1 MLPSR
6 FESLNQQ
13 GNFYL
18 VPNPLF
24 YKNVVPLSTDTH
36 KNLRFSTQS
45 QPLGFAKDAN
55 LIPALVD
62 EFDLAL
68 DDLPIA
74 FLPAADVP
82 SAVFVTGLKPGT
94 NVFIS
99 KEGLWDGKY
108 APAYLRR
115 YPFIIGDVEGGEAIL
130 CVDDTYEGLSE
141 DEGEPFFTET
151 GESEETLLRALTIS
165 QSYKTS
171 ADRTDAFTKM
181 VHEMG
186 LFQSISLDAVM
197 PDGEK
202 TSVHGLMVVNEQA
215 LSELSDAQLGK
226 LNAAGFLKP
235 IYSHL
240 LSLRSISRL
249 GQQLDIPSVPVGET
263 VQ

>member
-6 FESLNQQ
+6 LKNLNQQ
-13 GNFYL
+13 RNLNL

-45 QPLGFAKDAN
+45 QPLGFARDAN

-74 FLPAADVP
+74 FLPATDVP

-141 DEGEPFFTET
+141 DEGEPFFTES

-215 LSELSDAQLGK
+215 LGELSDAQLGK

-249 GQQLDIPSVPVGET
+249 RQQLDIPSVPVGET

>member
-1 MLPSR
+1 MS
-6 FESLNQQ
+6 
-13 GNFYL
+13 
-18 VPNPLF
+18 NPLF
-24 YKNVVPLSTDTH
+24 YKNVVPLSTDVH
-36 KNLRFSTQS
+36 KKLKFHTPSK
-45 QPLGFAKDAN
+45 PLDFAKDAN

-99 KEGLWDGKY
+99 EEGLWDGKY

-115 YPFIIGDVEGGEAIL
+115 YPFIVGDVENGEPIL

-141 DEGEPFFTET
+141 KKGEPFFNKS
-151 GESEETLLRALTIS
+151 GESEETLMRALTIS

-171 ADRTDAFTKM
+171 ADRTEAFTKM
-181 VHEMG
+181 LHEMG

-202 TSVHGLMVVNEQA
+202 TSVHGLMVVSEEA
-215 LSELSDAQLGK
+215 LEGLSDAQLGK

-249 GQQLDIPSVPVGET
+249 GQNLSMPSVPEGET

>member
-1 MLPSR
+1 M
-6 FESLNQQ
+6 
-13 GNFYL
+13 
-18 VPNPLF
+18 PNPLF
-24 YKNVVPLSTDTH
+24 YKNVVPRSTDVH
-36 KNLRFSTQS
+36 KNLRFSTPAK
-45 QPLGFAKDAN
+45 PLDFAKGAN

-74 FLPAADVP
+74 FLPATDVP

-115 YPFIIGDVEGGEAIL
+115 YPFIVGDVENGEPIL
-130 CVDDTYEGLSE
+130 CFDDTYEGLSE
-141 DEGEPFFTET
+141 KKGEPFFTKT
-151 GESEETLLRALTIS
+151 GESEETLMRALTIS

-181 VHEMG
+181 LHEMK
-186 LFQSISLDAVM
+186 LFQAISLDAVM

-202 TSVHGLMVVNEQA
+202 TSVHGLMVVSEQA
-215 LSELSDAQLGK
+215 LEELSDAQLGK

-235 IYSHL
+235 IFCHL

-249 GQQLDIPSVPVGET
+249 GQNLDTPSIPEGET

>member
-1 MLPSR
+1 MA
-6 FESLNQQ
+6 
-13 GNFYL
+13 
-18 VPNPLF
+18 
-24 YKNVVPLSTDTH
+24 
-36 KNLRFSTQS
+36 
-45 QPLGFAKDAN
+45 FAKEAN

-62 EFDLAL
+62 EFELAL

-74 FLPAADVP
+74 FLPATDVP

-99 KEGLWDGKY
+99 DEGLWDGKY

-115 YPFIIGDVEGGEAIL
+115 YPFIIGDVTDGEPIL
-130 CVDDTYEGLSE
+130 CIDDTYEGLSE
-141 DEGEPFFTET
+141 ETGEPFFSKT
-151 GESEETLLRALTIS
+151 GESEEVLVRALTIS
-165 QSYKTS
+165 QSYKAS
-171 ADRTDAFTKM
+171 ADRTDAFAKM
-181 VHEMG
+181 LHEMG

-202 TSVHGLMVVNEQA
+202 TSVHGLMVVNEQSLA
-215 LSELSDAQLGK
+215 ELSDEQLGK

-249 GQQLDIPSVPVGET
+249 GQQKNSSTAATEET
-263 VQ
+263 AQ

>member
-1 MLPSR
+1 MS
-6 FESLNQQ
+6 
-13 GNFYL
+13 
-18 VPNPLF
+18 NPLF
-24 YKNVVPLSTDTH
+24 YKNVVPLSTDVH
-36 KNLRFSTQS
+36 KNLKFHTPTK
-45 QPLGFAKDAN
+45 PLSFAKEAN

-74 FLPAADVP
+74 FLPATDVP

-99 KEGLWDGKY
+99 EDGLWDGKY

-115 YPFIIGDVEGGEAIL
+115 YPFIVGDVENGGPIL

-141 DEGEPFFTET
+141 KKGEPFFSKS
-151 GESEETLLRALTIS
+151 GESEETLMRALTIS

-181 VHEMG
+181 LHEME

-202 TSVHGLMVVNEQA
+202 TSVHGLMVVSEDA
-215 LSELSDAQLGK
+215 LEKLSDAQLGQ

-249 GQQLDIPSVPVGET
+249 AQDLNAPSIPEGET